1 MRSIVYVPFL
11 VAALLLG
18 WLYLQP
24 TPPPAEI
31 ASPAASEATSPVPLQ
46 AITSVSEEPVS
57 AAPLIPSLQGTQ
69 VDGILEVDRNGDL
82 LVTEQIRHLFDY
94 FYTTVGEVSFEQAS
108 ANIRQH
114 LTARLQQPALGQALA
129 LALLDNYIEYKTA
142 LVELEQAFPVAG
154 DINALR
160 ARGDAVQRLRASIFS
175 AEARQAF
182 FAAEEVFNSFTLERL
197 AIMHDDNIA
206 IEDKGAMIENLRQS
220 LPAEMQDLLVPQIH
234 QLLIEQTT
242 GLQAAGGDA
251 AEIRELRLSLVGPE
265 ATGRLE
271 SLDLQ
276 RQQWQQRVDEF
287 NAERL
292 TIVNHPGLADI
303 DKREA
308 IRDLAAQR
316 FAPSEQL
323 RIASALDDPLAQP

>member
-31 ASPAASEATSPVPLQ
+31 ASPAASEANSPAPLQ
-46 AITSVSEEPVS
+46 AITSVSKEPVS
-57 AAPLIPSLQGTQ
+57 VAQPIPSLQGTQ
-69 VDGILEVDRNGDL
+69 VDGILEVDRNGNL

-114 LTARLQQPALGQALA
+114 LTTRLQQPALGQA

-160 ARGDAVQRLRASIFS
+160 ARGDAVQRLRASVFS
-175 AEARQAF
+175 AEAHQAF

-251 AEIRELRLSLVGPE
+251 TEIRELRLSLVGPE

-276 RQQWQQRVDEF
+276 RQKWRQRVDEF

-292 TIVNHPGLADI
+292 TIVNHPGLADT
-303 DKREA
+303 DKRDA
-308 IRDLAAQR
+308 VRDLAAQR

-323 RIASALDDPLAQP
+323 RIASTLEDPLAQP